1 MFNQIAKE
9 KRLQQL
15 ETENR
20 LLRSKLAETVSQTE
34 YIAMMNDI
42 DLPSEVSAQVTMEE
56 ATENE

>member
-1 MFNQIAKE
+1 MFNHIAKE

-20 LLRSKLAETVSQTE
+20 MLRAKLAETISQTE

-42 DLPSEVSAQVTMEE
+42 DLPSETSAQGTMEG
-56 ATENE
+56 AGTND

>member
-1 MFNQIAKE
+1 MFNHIAKE

-20 LLRSKLAETVSQTE
+20 LLRSKLAETVSRTE

-42 DLPSEVSAQVTMEE
+42 ELPSETAGQETMEE
-56 ATENE
+56 AGTND

>member
-20 LLRSKLAETVSQTE
+20 LLRFKLAETVSQTE

-42 DLPSEVSAQVTMEE
+42 DQIGRASCRERV
-56 ATENE
+56 

>member
-1 MFNQIAKE
+1 MFNHIARE

-20 LLRSKLAETVSQTE
+20 MLKSKLAETVSQTE

-42 DLPSEVSAQVTMEE
+42 DLPSETTTQETMEE
-56 ATENE
+56 AGTND